1 MWGAILSFVTGLLG
15 KLLGGLFGIHKDPT
29 PVDIADSNARAQER
43 LGQQEA
49 ENAVITTADSA
60 RIDADA
66 GVMRIAAD
74 TGTKPSSDAPVTPFV
89 QQVKRQLPDVFDD

>member
-1 MWGAILSFVTGLLG
+1 MWGAILSFVTGFAG
-15 KLLGGLFGIHKDPT
+15 KLLANLFGIHKDPT
-29 PVDIADSNARAQER
+29 PVDLADSNARAQER

-66 GVMRIAAD
+66 RVLRIAAD
-74 TGTKPSSDAPVTPFV
+74 TGIKSSPNAPVTPLAE
-89 QQVKRQLPDVFDD
+89 QAKRQFPVTFRD

>member
-1 MWGAILSFVTGLLG
+1 MIDMILSFVTGLLG
-15 KLLGGLFGIHKDPT
+15 KLLGGLFGLHRDPT
-29 PVDIADSNARAQER
+29 PVDLADSNARAQER

-49 ENAVITTADSA
+49 ENAVVTTADAA

-66 GVMRIAAD
+66 SIVRIATD
-74 TGTKPSSDAPVTPFV
+74 TGIKPSSDAPVTPFV